1 MDQTYLVLLGI
12 AILVAV
18 GMGLRIRSRVLADR
32 ADQSPVESPFAVS
45 TEGDKICPNCGMGN
59 LWPERRCS
67 ACGRPLKG

>member
-32 ADQSPVESPFAVS
+32 ADQSPAESPFAVS

-59 LWPERRCS
+59 LWTERRCS